1 MGPIGGTV
9 VYLLVWWMVFMCALP
24 FKEQPQV
31 NKVPG
36 TPAGAAENPRI
47 KQKFIISCVIAAVIW
62 VFIYILFEIKIVD
75 FREWAAEMP
84 LT

>member
-1 MGPIGGTV
+1 MGPISGVV

-24 FKEQPQV
+24 FKEDPQI

-47 KQKFIISCVIAAVIW
+47 KQKFLASCLISALIW
-62 VFIYILFEIKIVD
+62 VVIYYLISIRIID
-75 FREWAAEMP
+75 FREMAAQMP
-84 LT
+84 LV